1 MTVRRIMSSN
11 VVYLT
16 PDDTV
21 SRAAKLM
28 ARHNIGILPVC
39 SKDGRLRG
47 IVTDRDIA
55 LRCVA
60 FGNPAEETTLREI
73 MTRGSVTVSPEDDV
87 MRAAEIMAREKVRRL
102 PVLENGKL
110 SGMLSLSDIALRES
124 LKSEVAK
131 TFADISHPPKRFG
144 LM

>member
-1 MTVRRIMSSN
+1 MTVRRVMSSN

-47 IVTDRDIA
+47 VVTDRDIA
-55 LRCVA
+55 MRCVA

-73 MTRGSVTVSPEDDV
+73 MTRGSVTVSPEDDITH
-87 MRAAEIMAREKVRRL
+87 ATEIMSKEKVRRL

-110 SGMLSLSDIALRES
+110 SGMLSLSDIALREP

-131 TFADISHPPKRFG
+131 TFADISHPIK
-144 LM
+144 